1 MPPERSNTALSSV
14 NQSIGEIVMFQKDLL
29 TRVIEVKGAWKKLR
43 RNKSFFGLTF
53 EEFELKAKP
62 YLDAIDEI
70 ADLDEQKAHA
80 ASKRDQ
86 AAPDL
91 ALVVQ
96 GVVAAVCGDP
106 EETQNGELYA
116 AMGYT
121 PKNQRSSGLVRAGT
135 AVKRAEGGES

>member
-1 MPPERSNTALSSV
+1 
-14 NQSIGEIVMFQKDLL
+14 MFQKDLI
-29 TRVIEVKGAWKKLR
+29 TRVTEVASAWERLR
-43 RNKSFFGLTF
+43 RHKSFFGLTLDGF
-53 EEFELKAKP
+53 KLKAKP
-62 YLDAIDEI
+62 YLDAINEI
-70 ADLDEQKAHA
+70 ADLDEQKVHA

-135 AVKRAEGGES
+135 AAKRVEGGDG